1 MYMAKAKKTNQEQE
15 PIEKQL
21 WKTKDYCPISRHG
34 EREHSS
40 DFRDYAEGCL
50 EGTSSFRLA

>member
-1 MYMAKAKKTNQEQE
+1 MAKAKKTNQEQE